1 VGLCSIYGDH
11 FCVGCPNR
19 PTPKIYIFGVGHPW
33 WPAPII
39 IGIGYIKPA
48 DTKKCPINKPT
59 KLAQPA
65 VKQWLHEEE
74 RAEVAQIQVKFLHV
88 FIQFTP
94 PPPHPVDRLCG
105 KVNHYL
111 FCFIFCHII

>member
-1 VGLCSIYGDH
+1 VS
-11 FCVGCPNR
+11 
-19 PTPKIYIFGVGHPW
+19 TPKIYIFGVGHPW

-94 PPPHPVDRLCG
+94 PPTPPRGSIVWQG
-105 KVNHYL
+105 KSLSFL
-111 FCFIFCHII
+111 FYFCHII